1 MNIIGSQLKQF
12 KKNLVL
18 LSIVSTF
25 SACGVIPVT
34 ENSASDDDIF
44 FEEKVIVETQAAT
57 KTDAEI
63 IEVTEPVV
71 EEYVEPRPTFNTARG
86 YWLAAIEYLQVGE
99 EEDAEWA
106 LEQALILKPGS
117 KISKTLLHQIES
129 DAINVLGED
138 YFEYKIQ
145 RGDSLSKL
153 AKVHLKDPLKFYILA
168 KYNQISNPSRLV
180 IGRSINIPGIKPE
193 PALKVETPSVPVE
206 SAIIENLE
214 LANVDAKL
222 ETSMLDD
229 TTQLFQNEQY
239 DAAIDLLSDSE
250 EINESKVESN
260 RLLVKSYYSKAQ
272 QLLSDGDKSKAK
284 LLLLKAADIEPD
296 NIQVNMALI
305 DMDESNEAQ
314 QLVDQSIKALAAN
327 SPIEAYELINRAL
340 QIQPDFVTAI
350 EKQKEIKQS
359 LSMYYYKHALM
370 AQRRQELDKAVK
382 YWDEVLAL
390 DENNENAKLYRA
402 KSISLQTKMK
412 KFVSAL

>member
-1 MNIIGSQLKQF
+1 VSIVSSQLKQF

-34 ENSASDDDIF
+34 ENSTSDDDIF

-63 IEVTEPVV
+63 SEVSEPAVKDDV
-71 EEYVEPRPTFNTARG
+71 ELRPTFNTARG

-106 LEQALILKPGS
+106 LEQALVLKPGS
-117 KISKTLLHQIES
+117 KISQTLLHQIES
-129 DAINVLGED
+129 DAINVLGEN
-138 YFEYKIQ
+138 YFEYTIQ

-153 AKVHLKDPLKFYILA
+153 AKEYLNDPLKFYILA

-180 IGRSINIPGIKPE
+180 IGRSINIPGSKPE
-193 PALKVETPSVPVE
+193 PVKVNDIPVVLVSTSALDNLKSIEVD
-206 SAIIENLE
+206 ENLE
-214 LANVDAKL
+214 NSV
-222 ETSMLDD
+222 LDEAAE
-229 TTQLFQNEQY
+229 LFQNEQY
-239 DAAIDLLSDSE
+239 DAAIELLVNSE
-250 EINESKVESN
+250 EIKSSKIESDK
-260 RLLVKSYYSKAQ
+260 LLVKLYYSKAQ
-272 QLLSDGDKSKAK
+272 HLLSNNDKLNAK
-284 LLLLKAADIEPD
+284 LMLLKAADIEPD
-296 NIQVNMALI
+296 NIKVNMALI
-305 DMDESNEAQ
+305 DMDESNQAQ
-314 QLVDQSIKALAAN
+314 KLVDQSIKALAAN
-327 SPIEAYELINRAL
+327 SPIEAFELINRAL
-340 QIQPDFVTAI
+340 QVQPDFQIAV
-350 EKQKEIKQS
+350 EKKKEVKQS

-390 DENNENAKLYRA
+390 DKNNENAKLYRA
-402 KSISLQTKMK
+402 KSIALQTKMK

>member
-1 MNIIGSQLKQF
+1 M
-12 KKNLVL
+12 
-18 LSIVSTF
+18 
-25 SACGVIPVT
+25 IPVT

-44 FEEKVIVETQAAT
+44 FEEKVTIETQAAT
-57 KTDAEI
+57 KTDAEV
-63 IEVTEPVV
+63 IEVVEPVV

-86 YWLAAIEYLQVGE
+86 YWLSAIEYLQVGE

-138 YFEYKIQ
+138 YFEYTIQ

-153 AKVHLKDPLKFYILA
+153 AKEYLNDPLKFYILA

-180 IGRSINIPGIKPE
+180 IGRSINIPGIKLE
-193 PALKVETPSVPVE
+193 PSILVETPTISIDSVVTKNSEPEIADVT
-206 SAIIENLE
+206 
-214 LANVDAKL
+214 L
-222 ETSMLDD
+222 ETSMLDEA
-229 TTQLFQNEQY
+229 TVLFQNEQY
-239 DAAIDLLSDSE
+239 DEAIDLLSNSE
-250 EINESKVESN
+250 EIVASKIESDK
-260 RLLVKSYYSKAQ
+260 LLVRSYYLKAQ
-272 QLLSDGDKSKAK
+272 QLISNGERTEAK
-284 LLLLKAADIEPD
+284 LVLLKAAEIEPD

-350 EKQKEIKQS
+350 DKQKEIKQS

-402 KSISLQTKMK
+402 KSIALQTKMK